1 MTVFFSVHL
10 LFDKSNDRNKSD
22 LTLIWL
28 NSKHFGDRN
37 GLISI
42 KAYSNDISNVAS
54 DIKNTNPDSCIQIK
68 NKHYFMSNGVLYFAN
83 LNWEKRE
90 NLSIKRSK
98 IGTTIYDRIKLRV
111 ILGYKNRGEFY
122 GIGLDKK
129 TIYELDC
136 KYKTCKIE
144 GHKVC
149 E

>member
-10 LFDKSNDRNKSD
+10 LFDKFNDQNKSD

-28 NSKHFGDRN
+28 NSKDFADRY

-42 KAYSNDISNVAS
+42 KAYSNDINNVAE
-54 DIKNTNPDSCIQIK
+54 DIKNTNSGSCIQIK
-68 NKHYFMSNGVLYFAN
+68 NKHYFMSNGVLYFAKK
-83 LNWEKRE
+83 NWEKRE

-98 IGTTIYDRIKLRV
+98 IGTTIYDGIKSRA
-111 ILGYKNRGEFY
+111 IFGYKNRGQFY
-122 GIGLDKK
+122 EIGLDKT

-136 KYKTCKIE
+136 EDKTCKIDE
-144 GHKVC
+144 QKVC